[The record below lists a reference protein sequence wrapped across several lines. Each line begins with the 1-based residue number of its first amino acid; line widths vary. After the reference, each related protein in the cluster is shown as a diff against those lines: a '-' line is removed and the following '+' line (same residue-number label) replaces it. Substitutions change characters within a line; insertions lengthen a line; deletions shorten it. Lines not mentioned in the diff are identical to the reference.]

1 MTSLTSTSSSLSM
14 TLSCASCARG
24 ATNVASSS
32 LAWRAGPSLSRRRPC
47 RAKSLPRL
55 RRRCAISGAFAW
67 LSSPSRRLR
76 VAFAIRLI
84 VATSTSVASVASVAF
99 VGASCTFFVG
109 GGDRD
114 RCDYCHRRHRCD
126 DTSDSCR
133 VVCAREV
140 AREPFLL
147 ATVFAR
153 RRSYRRR
160 VGMRLVSTAPLAVIV
175 TDFYVALTLV
185 GLDNCRPR
193 GAFLRSPIAT
203 QSPFC

>member
-1 MTSLTSTSSSLSM
+1 M
-14 TLSCASCARG
+14 
-24 ATNVASSS
+24 
-32 LAWRAGPSLSRRRPC
+32 RRVRHSADC
-47 RAKSLPRL
+47 RDLHV
-55 RRRCAISGAFAW
+55 RRVRRVRRIC
-67 LSSPSRRLR
+67 RRL
-76 VAFAIRLI
+76 VHL
-84 VATSTSVASVASVAF
+84 T
-99 VGASCTFFVG
+99 G

-114 RCDYCHRRHRCD
+114 RRDYCRRRHRCD
-126 DTSDSCR
+126 DTSDSLR
-133 VVCAREV
+133 IVCARGV

-153 RRSYRRR
+153 RRGYRRR

-185 GLDNCRPR
+185 ALDNCRPR